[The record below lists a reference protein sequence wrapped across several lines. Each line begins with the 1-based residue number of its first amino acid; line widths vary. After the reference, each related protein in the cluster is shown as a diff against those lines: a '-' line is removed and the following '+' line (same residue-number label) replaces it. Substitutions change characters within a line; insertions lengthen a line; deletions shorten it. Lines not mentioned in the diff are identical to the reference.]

1 MMKRISKRSRQWLL
15 GVVVLMTALL
25 IRWVND
31 YRPRWTQ
38 AASTRAALEQA
49 RDRHAMLDA
58 RLHRFLDNEREQRAQ
73 DKQLRDLK
81 AKLVPGKS
89 IEEVNAQVQTELQ
102 KFLDDHEISLSSY
115 QTMASGKW
123 RGYKLGKMQFRFS
136 ITTRKFSEV
145 LEYLEKQDMAFCVT
159 GMNIRYQKRK
169 KGLLNVTLEIS
180 TLFMEEE
187 KTS

>member
-1 MMKRISKRSRQWLL
+1 MKKINKRSRQWLL
-15 GVVVLMTALL
+15 GGVLLLTALL
-25 IRWVND
+25 IWWVND
-31 YRPRWTQ
+31 YRPRLDQVT
-38 AASTRAALEQA
+38 STREALEQA
-49 RDRHAMLDA
+49 RDRHEMLNA
-58 RLHRFLDNEREQRAQ
+58 RLRRFLANEKEQRAQ
-73 DKQLRDLK
+73 DKQLEALK

-136 ITTRKFSEV
+136 LTTRKFSEV
-145 LEYLEKQDMAFCVT
+145 LEYLEKQDLAICVT

-187 KTS
+187 KIS

>member
-1 MMKRISKRSRQWLL
+1 MRRISKRSRQWLL
-15 GVVVLMTALL
+15 GGMLLLTALL
-25 IRWVND
+25 IWWVND
-31 YRPRWTQ
+31 YRPWLNQ
-38 AASTRAALEQA
+38 VASTREALEQA
-49 RDRHAMLDA
+49 RDRHEMLNA
-58 RLHRFLDNEREQRAQ
+58 RLQRFLVNEREQRAQ
-73 DKQLRDLK
+73 DKQLEALR

-115 QTMASGKW
+115 QTMAAGKW

-136 ITTRKFSEV
+136 LTTRKFSEV
-145 LEYLEKQDMAFCVT
+145 LEYLDKQDLALSVT
-159 GMNIRYQKRK
+159 GMNIRYRRGK